1 MKFDIFGIGN
11 PLVDIITK
19 TKDSILYDLGYAKGS
34 MNLVSTEDQGKILDQ
49 HKDQERTVAVGGSC
63 ANTMVMIAQLGGKSA
78 FCGKV
83 GNDKFGKEF
92 DTKLEEYGA
101 KSFVKHGEGYTGTS
115 VILLTE
121 DAERTMNT
129 SLGMCQ
135 HLSKDDLNLDAI
147 KDSKCLYLTGY
158 NWDTP
163 SQKEAVITAL
173 ECAKKEGIPI
183 SFSLSDSFCVEKH
196 KEDFQNLLDNYTDMV
211 FCNEAEAMIMTG
223 TDDNAEQVKIL
234 SENVNQVVL
243 TLGSKGALI
252 YVEGEIFKIEPFK
265 TKAID
270 TTGAGDS
277 FAAGYL
283 YGIANG
289 YTPREAGTL
298 ASYCASVIVSKSG
311 PRYEGDLKEL
321 VKEYMK

>member
-34 MNLVSTEDQGKILDQ
+34 MNLVSTDDQAKILDR
-49 HKDQERTVAVGGSC
+49 HKNQERTVAVGGSC
-63 ANTMVMIAQLGGKSA
+63 ANTMVMISQLGGQSA

-92 DTKLEEYGA
+92 TTKMEKYGT
-101 KSFVKHGEGYTGTS
+101 KSFVKSGEGYTGTS

-129 SLGMCQ
+129 ALGMCQ
-135 HLSKDDLNLDAI
+135 HLSKDDLDLDAI
-147 KDSKCLYLTGY
+147 KASKCLYLTGY

-163 SQKEAVITAL
+163 SQKDAVITAL
-173 ECAKKEGIPI
+173 EFAKKEGVPI
-183 SFSLSDSFCVEKH
+183 SLSLSDSFCVEKH
-196 KEDFQNLLDNYTDMV
+196 REDFQNLLENYADMV
-211 FCNEAEAMIMTG
+211 FCNESEAMIMTG
-223 TDDNAEQVKIL
+223 SDNNAEQVKIL
-234 SENVNQVVL
+234 SQHVNQVIL

-252 YVEGEIFKIEPFK
+252 YADDQVYNIDPFK
-265 TKAID
+265 TEAID

-283 YGIANG
+283 YGISNG
-289 YTPREAGTL
+289 YTPQEAGTL
-298 ASYCASVIVSKSG
+298 ASYCASIIVSKSG

-321 VKEYMK
+321 VKAHMK

>member
-11 PLVDIITK
+11 PLVDIITQ
-19 TKDSILYDLGYAKGS
+19 TKDSTLFELGYAKGS
-34 MNLVSTEDQGKILDQ
+34 MNLVSTEDQAKILDQ
-49 HKDQERTVAVGGSC
+49 HKDQEKTVAVGGSC

-83 GNDKFGKEF
+83 GNDKYGDEF
-92 DTKLEEYGA
+92 KTKLEEYGA
-101 KSFVKHGEGYTGTS
+101 KSFVKSDEGYTGSS

-129 SLGMCQ
+129 ALGMCQ
-135 HLSKDDLNLDAI
+135 HLSKDDLDLDAI
-147 KDSKCLYLTGY
+147 KNSKCLYLTGY

-173 ECAKKEGIPI
+173 DFAKKEGVPI
-183 SFSLSDSFCVEKH
+183 SLSLSDSFCVDKH
-196 KEDFQNLLDNYTDMV
+196 KKDFENLLENYTDMV

-223 TDDNAEQVKIL
+223 TDNNAEQLKIL
-234 SENVNQVVL
+234 SNNVEQVVL

-252 YVEGEIFKIEPFK
+252 YAKGEIFKIDPFE

-283 YGIANG
+283 YGISNG
-289 YTPREAGTL
+289 YSPREAGTL
-298 ASYCASVIVSKSG
+298 ASYCASIIVSKSG
-311 PRYEGDLKEL
+311 PRYEGDLKAL
-321 VKEYMK
+321 VKDHMK

>member
-19 TKDSILYDLGYAKGS
+19 TKDSILYDLGYVKGS
-34 MNLVSTEDQGKILDQ
+34 MNLVSTEDQGKILDR

-92 DTKLEEYGA
+92 DTKMEEYGA

-115 VILLTE
+115 VILLTD

-147 KDSKCLYLTGY
+147 KNSKCLYLTGY

-173 ECAKKEGIPI
+173 EFAKKEGVPI
-183 SFSLSDSFCVEKH
+183 SLSLSDSFCVEKH

-211 FCNEAEAMIMTG
+211 FCNESEAMIMTG

-234 SENVNQVVL
+234 SKNVKQVVL

-252 YVEGEIFKIEPFK
+252 YVDGEVFKIEPFK

-321 VKEYMK
+321 VKAYMK